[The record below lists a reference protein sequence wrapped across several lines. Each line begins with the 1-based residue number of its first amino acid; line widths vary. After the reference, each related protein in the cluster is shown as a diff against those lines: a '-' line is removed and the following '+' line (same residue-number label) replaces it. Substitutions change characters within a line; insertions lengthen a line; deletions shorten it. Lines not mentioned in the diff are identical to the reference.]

1 MDSIST
7 FIKVIAG
14 IALTILVVVF
24 GFFIYNSVKDTGN
37 KALSKTLD
45 TTNAMLESNITQY
58 NRAGVS
64 GSEVVNAISTL
75 MSSSDEVY
83 VEVKTKS
90 GSDVTYIYPS
100 KKITDADRES
110 ADETN
115 LKLRTAKQKGASEYI
130 SPKGKFT
137 GTVVYDNNDSS
148 VILGLLFEQQ

>member
-100 KKITDADRES
+100 KKITDADRET

-115 LKLRTAKQKGASEYI
+115 LKLRTAKEKGSSEYI